1 MPDAVVTG
9 AGPNGL
15 VAADLLAGA
24 GWSVEQRQTTVYVP
38 RRLRLTRTTRAAIPP
53 LVLRTTRRRLPRL
66 ETEHPLCTPRAC
78 SARAPTRTAPHPR
91 AARQPGPC
99 DSDDHAA

>member
-1 MPDAVVTG
+1 MVTG
-9 AGPNGL
+9 AGPNEP

-24 GWSVEQRQTTVYVP
+24 GWSVDQRQIAVHVP
-38 RRLRLTRTTRAAIPP
+38 RWLRLTRIARAEIPP
-53 LVLRTTRRRLPRL
+53 LVLRTIRSGLPRL